1 MIQHEVMI
9 GTAIVLFTESLT
21 NCIFFI
27 CFLLF
32 KRLELPWLQG
42 RVPYDKVTLYC
53 FACVNAIQCSIE
65 INFKYVVYN
74 NKKKK
79 LFSSK
84 PIHFVNRTW
93 VFCYVKSNTCPSI
106 NTPNPNTGKHPS
118 CIYHTH
124 LTQSNH

>member
-21 NCIFFI
+21 NCIYFI

-53 FACVNAIQCSIE
+53 FACVNAIQCNIE

-74 NKKKK
+74 NKKKNY
-79 LFSSK
+79 F
-84 PIHFVNRTW
+84 PQNRSILSMSLLL
-93 VFCYVKSNTCPSI
+93 CQVKHMSI
-106 NTPNPNTGKHPS
+106 
-118 CIYHTH
+118 Y
-124 LTQSNH
+124 